1 MLYLDTER
9 DPQAEIA
16 QALTRRPEAQLAE
29 VEATVRE
36 ILAAVRSG
44 GDEALIAWTRKL
56 DWPDASVDE
65 LEVKATAEHATT
77 KAPLAESAERIYA
90 FHRAELENLR
100 TWRADFGFGRSLGQM
115 IQPVRRAGVYVPG
128 GKAVYPSTVLMAA
141 IPAIVAG
148 VREIIFCTPAGKDG
162 EISPVVLAAM
172 RSVQATG
179 VTTRIFK
186 LGGAVAIGALAYGTA
201 TVPQVDVIVG
211 PGNNYVNIAKRIVYG
226 DVGIDMLA
234 GPSDVAIIADEGANA
249 AFVAADVL
257 AQTEHGPENRGVV
270 ISPSFAKLEAIQQQ
284 LEIQREARSRKAIL
298 KLSAENLIFV
308 KTKDLIEAVAIAN
321 TVAPEHLELQV
332 RDPEALL
339 PGIRNAGAVL
349 LGDYTSAPV
358 GDYLAGPSH
367 TLPTGGAARFSSP
380 LSVTTFLKRTSIIS
394 YTREAAKEAAE
405 TVARFAEAEGFDA
418 HAAAARLRG

>member
-1 MLYLDTER
+1 
-9 DPQAEIA
+9 
-16 QALTRRPEAQLAE
+16 
-29 VEATVRE
+29 
-36 ILAAVRSG
+36 
-44 GDEALIAWTRKL
+44 
-56 DWPDASVDE
+56 
-65 LEVKATAEHATT
+65 
-77 KAPLAESAERIYA
+77 
-90 FHRAELENLR
+90 
-100 TWRADFGFGRSLGQM
+100 M
-115 IQPVRRAGVYVPG
+115 IQPVKRAGVYVPG

-172 RSVQATG
+172 RSVKATG

-186 LGGAVAIGALAYGTA
+186 LGGAVAIGAMAYGTP

-211 PGNNYVNIAKRIVYG
+211 PGNDYVNIAKRIVYG

-234 GPSDVAIIADEGANA
+234 GPSDVAIIADDGANP

-270 ISPSFAKLEAIQQQ
+270 ISPSAAKLEAIQA
-284 LEIQREARSRKAIL
+284 EIVRQRDTLSRKAIL
-298 KLSAENLIFV
+298 ELSAQNLIFV
-308 KTKDLIEAVAIAN
+308 KTRDLIESVAIAN
-321 TVAPEHLELQV
+321 AVAPEHLELQV

-349 LGDYTSAPV
+349 LGDYTSAPI

-367 TLPTGGAARFSSP
+367 TLPTGGSARFSSP

-394 YTREAAKEAAE
+394 YSRDAAKEAAE

-418 HAAAARLRG
+418 HASAARLRA